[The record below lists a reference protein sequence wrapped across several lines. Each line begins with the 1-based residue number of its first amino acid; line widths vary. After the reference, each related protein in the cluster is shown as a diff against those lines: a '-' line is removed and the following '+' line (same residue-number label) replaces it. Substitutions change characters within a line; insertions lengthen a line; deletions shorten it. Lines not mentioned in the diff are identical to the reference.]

1 MCIIKL
7 FQEYE
12 AIYLAKLTIQMMS
25 PLQLER
31 SLSVPPGATGQ
42 QPLLLCVMSP
52 ADPAGVWGMPHVL
65 SKSPTAVNYRMARV
79 GRDPKINTLQT
90 LGENPN
96 AGNAACFSP
105 SQALHRDSGALLWG
119 AHPDCIPQM
128 PIP

>member
-1 MCIIKL
+1 MVCWIASTHSTRK
-7 FQEYE
+7 YR
-12 AIYLAKLTIQMMS
+12 AVA
-25 PLQLER
+25 
-31 SLSVPPGATGQ
+31 
-42 QPLLLCVMSP
+42 
-52 ADPAGVWGMPHVL
+52 ADRWH
-65 SKSPTAVNYRMARV
+65 YRMVRV
-79 GRDPKINTLQT
+79 GRDPKINKLQT